1 MFLKQKQ
8 IINYLKKS
16 NIKKGDTVF
25 LHGNSMAFFQIEGKN
40 AKIKTNLF
48 WDSLIK
54 FLGNKGT
61 IIVPSFTYSIG
72 RNKIYNL
79 KKSKSK
85 IGQFSEDF
93 RKTFP
98 VHRTSDPIFSVCA
111 FGKERDKIK
120 KLPYNN
126 SFGKRSI
133 FDYLYTNNVKIVC
146 LGCELEV
153 VTFLHYVE
161 QVLNVPYRK
170 FKFFYTYIKYKEK
183 KIKKK
188 KINFFCRLY
197 EKKYKYN
204 LNPLK
209 REMIK
214 QNKLFISNFGR
225 IKSYSFRAK
234 DFFRICKNILK
245 KDNEILINEI

>member
-1 MFLKQKQ
+1 MYVACKRTIDTPFTHQ
-8 IINYLKKS
+8 I
-16 NIKKGDTVF
+16 
-25 LHGNSMAFFQIEGKN
+25 
-40 AKIKTNLF
+40 
-48 WDSLIK
+48 
-54 FLGNKGT
+54 
-61 IIVPSFTYSIG
+61 PSRTPAIS
-72 RNKIYNL
+72 

-111 FGKERDKIK
+111 FGKEKDKIK

-161 QVLNVPYRK
+161 QVLNVPYRN
-170 FKFFYTYIKYKEK
+170 FKFFD
-183 KIKKK
+183 
-188 KINFFCRLY
+188 
-197 EKKYKYN
+197 
-204 LNPLK
+204 
-209 REMIK
+209 
-214 QNKLFISNFGR
+214 FI
-225 IKSYSFRAK
+225 
-234 DFFRICKNILK
+234 
-245 KDNEILINEI
+245 